1 MLRTLF
7 ICNPSD
13 FLAPDVSF
21 LFLKLTIILFLKRQ
35 VQWKD
40 VKLFWIIVDN
50 EKVDLDRRLLKNKL
64 EQSKVCSTHTELQ
77 SSQ

>member
-1 MLRTLF
+1 MLRALF
-7 ICNPSD
+7 VRSPSD
-13 FLAPDVSF
+13 FPAPDVSF
-21 LFLKLTIILFLKRQ
+21 LFLKLTIILFPKRQ
-35 VQWKD
+35 AQRED

-50 EKVDLDRRLLKNKL
+50 EKVDLDRRLLKNRL